1 MIFDHIRHGAHY
13 NSMHPLFEKCF
24 RFLLDP
30 ASAQLEEGRYDIDGD
45 NAFALVQAYH
55 TKPESEGKWEAHRR
69 YIDIQYMLEGTE
81 IMGITP
87 LEHVS
92 VSQAYSEENDYALF
106 EGTGEKVTVP
116 AGFFTVFYPHDV
128 HMPGLLVNESQP
140 VRKIVIKV
148 RL

>member
-1 MIFDHIRHGAHY
+1 MIFDHILHGDHY
-13 NSMHPLFEKCF
+13 QSMHPLFEKCF

-30 ASAQLEEGRYDIDGD
+30 ASAKLAEGRYDIDGD

-55 TKPESEGKWEAHRR
+55 TKPENEGKWEAHRK

-81 IMGITP
+81 CMGITP

-92 VSQAYSEENDYALF
+92 VSQEYSEENDYALF
-106 EGTGEKVTVP
+106 EGQGEKITVS

-128 HMPGLLVNESQP
+128 HMPGLQVKVPQP
-140 VRKIVIKV
+140 IRKIVIKV
-148 RL
+148 KI